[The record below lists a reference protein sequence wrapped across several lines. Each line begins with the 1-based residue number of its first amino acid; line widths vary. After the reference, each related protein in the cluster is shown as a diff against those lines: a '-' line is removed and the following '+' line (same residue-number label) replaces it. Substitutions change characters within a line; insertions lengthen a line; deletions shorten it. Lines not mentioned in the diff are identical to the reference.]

1 MRGRGPAPPA
11 ELQSEAQTTRGV
23 SGNAAAVTWARV
35 RVRQAGGHTV
45 QGPVQTGETSP
56 SSEKEEKPSFLL
68 SWPPGFLFAMR
79 RPLPGHGVTHGAAAA
94 PAAPVACSGCAHLSL
109 LPASARPGL
118 RAAAAAGAAG
128 V

>member
-1 MRGRGPAPPA
+1 M
-11 ELQSEAQTTRGV
+11 
-23 SGNAAAVTWARV
+23 
-35 RVRQAGGHTV
+35 

-94 PAAPVACSGCAHLSL
+94 PAAPVACSGCAHLTVLTRPSL